1 MCMSQVVSSVHRKLL
16 YWKAKV
22 QAEFVHHRS
31 IEFIQVGDNYACVC
45 LCQQD
50 GPLSFIQV
58 TVMERINQT
67 STDWSADPFI
77 HKVLQTLCVYKTVS
91 TFVMTGCQKK
101 KMVTL
106 CVECSAVAQ
115 NQLVSLITSRC
126 PCLADK
132 LWCCNMI
139 VKHCFLKWVFY
150 ILSHPLL
157 SVFL

>member
-1 MCMSQVVSSVHRKLL
+1 MSR
-16 YWKAKV
+16 
-22 QAEFVHHRS
+22 
-31 IEFIQVGDNYACVC
+31 
-45 LCQQD
+45 
-50 GPLSFIQV
+50 
-58 TVMERINQT
+58 
-67 STDWSADPFI
+67 
-77 HKVLQTLCVYKTVS
+77 
-91 TFVMTGCQKK
+91 KK

-157 SVFL
+157 SVFLWCGKHISLPQCELTATCLREYSNTPYLAGSVGLLIFWYWCVFSKLYGFFSPCFYLFALKKKAFYTLQNLKKCWKLCRPHGTM